1 MHQDSSPYD
10 LTTDGAYQSPH
21 LVEMFSRQ
29 IGSFIGIGILV
40 LIGLAAA
47 ALATWNV
54 ADPCL

>member
-1 MHQDSSPYD
+1 MHQDSSPFD

-40 LIGLAAA
+40 LIGLAAPLSQHGMLQIPA
-47 ALATWNV
+47 
-54 ADPCL
+54 